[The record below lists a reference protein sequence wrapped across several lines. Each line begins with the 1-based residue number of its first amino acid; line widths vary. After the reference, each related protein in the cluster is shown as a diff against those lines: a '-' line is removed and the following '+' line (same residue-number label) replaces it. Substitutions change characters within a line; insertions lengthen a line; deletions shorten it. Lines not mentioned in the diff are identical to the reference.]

1 MEVGWRL
8 RVRLRLR
15 SLSLE
20 SFDPERPQ
28 GGVNPGRPLSQA
40 SLGSGCGRLKTGLEP
55 EGRTLGLLA
64 VSLFVVGFEHVAS
77 EIVGKI
83 APNRVDMVGVIL
95 GVVVL
100 DDK

>member
-1 MEVGWRL
+1 MAVGRRL

-15 SLSLE
+15 SLSLK

-28 GGVNPGRPLSQA
+28 GGVNPGRPLFQA
-40 SLGSGCGRLKTGLEP
+40 SLGNGCGRLKTRSEP
-55 EGRTLGLLA
+55 DGRTFGLLA

-77 EIVGKI
+77 EIVGEI